1 MEALGV
7 HVLVECKNCNPAKL
21 NDLQFVRK
29 TLLSAAE
36 ELGVTILGEKFHQ
49 FSPQG
54 VTGVVA
60 ISESHFSIHTWPEHG
75 YAAVDVFTCGA
86 SFHPRKA
93 AQFILKRLEAKDSE
107 ITEIKRGFVAV
118 PVAAAR

>member
-7 HVLVECKNCNPAKL
+7 HVLVECRNCNPAKL
-21 NDLQFVRK
+21 NDLQFVRE
-29 TLLSAAE
+29 TLLAAAE
-36 ELGVTILGEKFHQ
+36 DLGVTILGEKFHH

-60 ISESHFSIHTWPEHG
+60 ISESHFSIHTWPEYG
-75 YAAVDVFTCGA
+75 YAAVDVFTCGT

-93 AQFILKRLEAKDSE
+93 AEFILKRLEAKDSE
-107 ITEIKRGFVAV
+107 ITEIKRGFI
-118 PVAAAR
+118 PVAAVR